1 MMKSSKIITFIGGFY
16 VFGGIVVLLS
26 LIFGGSA
33 LNTTFD
39 VPNIPDYVVKLLTGI
54 LSILIGFLYVKRVK
68 ISYWFVLIFSI
79 IFFSISA
86 TLTKKLNTQPYIG
99 NMIYSLFVIIMT
111 VIKRKEFCNSI
122 KTILKKEY

>member
-26 LIFGGSA
+26 LIFGGST

-54 LSILIGFLYVKRVK
+54 LSILIGFY
-68 ISYWFVLIFSI
+68 
-79 IFFSISA
+79 
-86 TLTKKLNTQPYIG
+86 
-99 NMIYSLFVIIMT
+99 M
-111 VIKRKEFCNSI
+111 
-122 KTILKKEY
+122 

>member
-1 MMKSSKIITFIGGFY
+1 M
-16 VFGGIVVLLS
+16 
-26 LIFGGSA
+26 
-33 LNTTFD
+33 
-39 VPNIPDYVVKLLTGI
+39 
-54 LSILIGFLYVKRVK
+54 KRVK

-79 IFFSISA
+79 IFFCISA
-86 TLTKKLNTQPYIG
+86 TLTKKLNVQPYIG